1 MIIQPMLSR
10 EQMLDHPPQTPA
22 DRVHLRDV
30 TPGDLPELF
39 RMQSDPESARM
50 AVVHPRTP
58 QAFADFWASVLANPS
73 VVAKAIVLDE
83 AILGTISCFRMEDL
97 DFIGYWIDRPHWGR
111 GIASRSLA
119 LLLAEVTKRPLNAR
133 AATTNT
139 GSIRVLERCGFKQIG
154 TRNAPADD
162 RFPACEE
169 AIFLLD

>member
-10 EQMLDHPPQTPA
+10 EQMLDHPPPTPA
-22 DRVHLRDV
+22 DRVRLRDV
-30 TPGDLPELF
+30 TPSDLPELF

-50 AVVHPRTP
+50 AVAYPRTP

-73 VVAKAIVLDE
+73 VVAKAIVLDQ
-83 AILGTISCFRMEDL
+83 AVVGTISCFRIEDL
-97 DFIGYWIDRPHWGR
+97 DFIGYWIDRAHWGR